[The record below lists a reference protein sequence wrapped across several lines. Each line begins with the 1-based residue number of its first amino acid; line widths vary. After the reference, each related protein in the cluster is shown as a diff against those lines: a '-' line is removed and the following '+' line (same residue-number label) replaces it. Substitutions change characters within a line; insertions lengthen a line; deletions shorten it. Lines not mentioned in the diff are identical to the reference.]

1 MGTAI
6 AVGLATAGASI
17 VDRLKSRRPRWQ
29 VRLAPRPCL
38 ASDRLL
44 TFASVERTR
53 EYRSS
58 ARSNTVIYTCFTIS
72 YAIPVRRWETHRSS
86 KAFKSRQFPV
96 ICVDCANKFINITE
110 TDRSRTWLG
119 GPSSAGMR

>member
-6 AVGLATAGASI
+6 AVGLAAAGASI
-17 VDRLKSRRPRWQ
+17 VDRLKLRRPRWQ

-53 EYRSS
+53 EYLSS

-72 YAIPVRRWETHRSS
+72 HAIPVRRWESHCST
-86 KAFKSRQFPV
+86 KAFKRCQFPV
-96 ICVDCANKFINITE
+96 NSVDCTNKIYQQSRQR
-110 TDRSRTWLG
+110 TDLERG
-119 GPSSAGMR
+119 